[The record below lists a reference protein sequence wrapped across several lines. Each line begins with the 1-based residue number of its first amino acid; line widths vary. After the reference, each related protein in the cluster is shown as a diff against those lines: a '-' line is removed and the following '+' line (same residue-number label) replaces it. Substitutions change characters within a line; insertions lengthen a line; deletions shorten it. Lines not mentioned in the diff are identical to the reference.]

1 MKANFITDKAKGVFS
16 NKLLSSSVVYTMI
29 NFLNKGF
36 PFFLLPI
43 LTRSLS
49 THDYG
54 EYALYRAT
62 TSLLLPFIGFN
73 LSEYV
78 MKNYFTKDEYPL
90 SKKISISLFINLLV
104 CVLFLCVFSLISGD
118 TIYNIVNIHKKY
130 FLIAILITLCTSVNN
145 IERNLL
151 RSENNTKLYS
161 ILVIGQTLLFFV
173 GVMVLFFLKKIE
185 INLLIYIELATF
197 LLFGLVSIIL
207 LTKKYK
213 ATLYYDKKLLRL
225 AVLFCLP
232 LVTNSLFAYIFSL
245 SDRFIMANELDTKSV
260 GVYNATVQLVSILQI
275 LAVSFNTAWTPFLY
289 SKLEQK
295 EKIEKLRKMQIFAA
309 GAFLVVCLIFYIVL
323 ANTFEI
329 IVSKKYAEGIPLLKW
344 LILGNFFQLLY
355 WLNSTILIYYKQNW
369 YLAFFSFISM
379 ILSLGLNLIFL
390 EKYGIEFAAIV
401 FLVSWIIITSMT
413 FIKSDMILRKQ
424 NNNINL
430 SDV

>member
-1 MKANFITDKAKGVFS
+1 MLQRIKAVFS
-16 NKLLSSSVVYTMI
+16 NKLLSNSVIYTLI
-29 NFLNKGF
+29 SFINKGF

-54 EYALYRAT
+54 EYALFRAT

-90 SKKISISLFINLLV
+90 SKKISISLMVNIVVCILV
-104 CVLFLCVFSLISGD
+104 FSIFSLINGD
-118 TIYNIVNIHKKY
+118 MVYDFVHIHKKY
-130 FLIAILITLCTSVNN
+130 FLIATVITLCTSVNN

-161 ILVIGQTLLFFV
+161 ILVIGQTLSFFI
-173 GVMVLFFLKKIE
+173 GVMALFFLHKIE
-185 INLLIYIELATF
+185 LDLLIYVELSTF
-197 LLFGLVSIIL
+197 LLFVLVSIVL
-207 LTKKYK
+207 LTKKYR
-213 ATLYYDKKLLRL
+213 ATFYYDKKLLKL
-225 AVLFCLP
+225 AFLFCLP

-275 LAVSFNTAWTPFLY
+275 LAVSFNTAWTPFVY

-295 EKIEKLRKMQIFAA
+295 INPTKLKKVQLAA
-309 GAFLVVCLIFYIVL
+309 ATTFLLVCIVFYIGL
-323 ANTFEI
+323 SYSFEL

-355 WLNSTILIYYKQNW
+355 WLNSTILIYHKQNW
-369 YLAFFSFISM
+369 YLAIFSFSSM
-379 ILSLGLNLIFL
+379 VLSLGLNLLFL
-390 EKYGIEFAAIV
+390 QKYGIEFASIV
-401 FLVSWIIITSMT
+401 FLISWIVIALMT
-413 FIKSDMILRKQ
+413 FVKSEMILKKQ
-424 NNNINL
+424 NLHNNF
-430 SDV
+430 SGR